1 MNTKENIFYNFMGGN
16 FYENKSDKLIDIK
29 SPLDGSLVG
38 RIQSLSKEDVDKI
51 IDNAEKAQK
60 SWNEV
65 PLNERAHVLYK
76 TADLLEEQLTI

>member
-51 IDNAEKAQK
+51 IDNAEKAQIM
-60 SWNEV
+60 E
-65 PLNERAHVLYK
+65 
-76 TADLLEEQLTI
+76 

>member
-38 RIQSLSKEDVDKI
+38 RIQSLSKEDVDTCALYNCRFI
-51 IDNAEKAQK
+51 R
-60 SWNEV
+60 
-65 PLNERAHVLYK
+65 RA
-76 TADLLEEQLTI
+76 

>member
-38 RIQSLSKEDVDKI
+38 RIQSLSKKMWI
-51 IDNAEKAQK
+51 KLLIMQK
-60 SWNEV
+60 KHKNHGMKF
-65 PLNERAHVLYK
+65 L
-76 TADLLEEQLTI
+76 